1 MPMSFW
7 KIVCDRLRL
16 VLGNDSGQGLVE
28 YALILVLIA
37 IAVFAMVQTLGVQLN
52 GTYEKINTSV
62 ENAVK

>member
-1 MPMSFW
+1 MSFW
-7 KIVCDRLRL
+7 KIVRNRLRL

-62 ENAVK
+62 DNAVK